1 MFDYCAQ
8 LIPLNPKFWYN
19 SFFDASYDLNNGGP
33 NFTICPKCG
42 VPIRG
47 FHGSTA
53 NGWWPKVCTHCC
65 SELPTEPYFDDP
77 PVNDKA
83 DDKAEDKVDDK
94 NDDDDDYD
102 TLLDLIKRL

>member
-19 SFFDASYDLNNGGP
+19 SLFDASYNYDNGGP

-47 FHGSTA
+47 FYGYLA
-53 NGWWPKVCTHCC
+53 NGWWPEVCTHCC
-65 SELPTEPYFDDP
+65 SKLPTEKYLDDI
-77 PVNDKA
+77 PVEETH
-83 DDKAEDKVDDK
+83 EDNTENKSDNK
-94 NDDDDDYD
+94 NNYKD
-102 TLLDLIKRL
+102 LLDIINSL